1 MKCNM
6 ILNEY
11 FWDSVAIHLK
21 SFSVTI
27 PDYDVFTVE
36 SSITIYLI
44 HGVTVKKKNNS
55 AYKPEW
61 CSITV
66 AQDKTY
72 IWILPLGEEI
82 NSYAMR
88 PMGLVLVV
96 Y

>member
-1 MKCNM
+1 M

-21 SFSVTI
+21 LFSVAI

-36 SSITIYLI
+36 SPIMIYLI
-44 HGVTVKKKNNS
+44 HSVTVRKKNNS

-66 AQDKTY
+66 AQVKTY
-72 IWILPLGEEI
+72 IWILPLAEEI
-82 NSYAMR
+82 NSYAIR
-88 PMGLVLVV
+88 LMGLVLVV